1 MGNDSRQTS
10 SSVRIAPPYTVVYD
24 GHCKVCKRL
33 VAMLVK
39 WDRRGELEIL
49 PSQTPGLSVR
59 YPWIPANAYLESLQF
74 IENRNDTTW
83 QGAAALEHII
93 DVLPK
98 GRLIT
103 WIFSIPFARPVAET
117 FYRWFARNRYRLGCG
132 EHCRSS

>member
-10 SSVRIAPPYTVVYD
+10 SSVRIASPYTVVYD

-33 VAMLVK
+33 AAMLVK

-74 IENRNDTTW
+74 IENRNDTAW

-132 EHCRSS
+132 EHCRTS